1 MELLEALLLG
11 VVQGLTEWLPVSSS
25 GHLVIAQEM
34 LGLRAGEHLLFDLMV
49 HLGTVL
55 AVCVYFRK
63 ELNNILLAAL
73 TKKDCGPRR
82 DELRRL
88 GLMILVGTV
97 PIAVVGLAV
106 SQRVEDVFTLGMVG
120 VALIVNA
127 FVLII
132 AERRASNAKEAVV
145 KAVDAAVIG
154 VFQAIAIIPG
164 ISRSGFTISGGLLR
178 GIEREAAATFA
189 FLLSVPALLGAFA
202 LGVATLDSYD
212 TDAAAMVAGMASAFV
227 VGIVAIDFLLRA
239 IKAGKLWVF
248 GAYCLALGAT
258 VLAFAITQ

>member
-1 MELLEALLLG
+1 MEFLEALLLG

-25 GHLVIAQEM
+25 GHLVIAQEL
-34 LGLRAGEHLLFDLMV
+34 LGLTAGDHLLFDLMV

-55 AVCVYFRK
+55 AVCVYFRR
-63 ELNNILLAAL
+63 EFYNILLAAL
-73 TKKDCGPRR
+73 TKRDCGPRR
-82 DELRRL
+82 DDLRRL
-88 GLMILVGTV
+88 GQMILVGTI
-97 PIAVVGLAV
+97 PIAVIGLV
-106 SQRVEDVFTLGMVG
+106 ISQEVEEVFTLRMVG
-120 VALIVNA
+120 AALIVNA

-132 AERRASNAKEAVV
+132 AERRASNARGSVRF
-145 KAVDAAVIG
+145 VDAVVIG

-202 LGVATLDSYD
+202 LGVVTLDSHD
-212 TDAAAMVAGMASAFV
+212 TEVVMMAVGLVSAFV
-227 VGIVAIDFLLRA
+227 VGIVAIDFLLKA

-248 GAYCLALGAT
+248 GAYCLALGAV
-258 VLAFAITQ
+258 VLAL